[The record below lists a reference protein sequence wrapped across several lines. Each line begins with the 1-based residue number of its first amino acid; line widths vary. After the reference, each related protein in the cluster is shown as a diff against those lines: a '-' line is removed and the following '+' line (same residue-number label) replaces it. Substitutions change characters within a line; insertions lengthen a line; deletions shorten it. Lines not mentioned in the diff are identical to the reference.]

1 MPEIESQYSEPTVNH
16 SQWIELQPL
25 YHQQSFAPGLP
36 VGPTFSQLSETAAG
50 QAILSGQTG
59 PSSSEISKQG
69 EPDPIIEGV
78 DLEKYSKKKLFGPI
92 NSFLK
97 KRLIVI
103 FCEIRKK
110 RLLTV
115 AATAI

>member
-69 EPDPIIEGV
+69 EPDPIIEGM
-78 DLEKYSKKKLFGPI
+78 DLIEKYSIKMNYIYLYYILYF
-92 NSFLK
+92 FLESEK
-97 KRLIVI
+97 SD
-103 FCEIRKK
+103 C
-110 RLLTV
+110 
-115 AATAI
+115 